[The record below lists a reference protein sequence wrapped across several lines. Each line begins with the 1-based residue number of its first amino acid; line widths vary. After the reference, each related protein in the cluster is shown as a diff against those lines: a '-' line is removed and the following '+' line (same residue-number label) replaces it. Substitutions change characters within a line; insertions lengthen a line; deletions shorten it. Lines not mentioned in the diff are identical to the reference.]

1 MGYSRKMRRAVK
13 RSGVGMTNEQADNTI
28 KAMESSIQASCVT
41 AERLLN
47 QARPKLEAD
56 MRAHYDRQIEKIKA
70 DLERQADAQLEVMRK
85 EAIRQTEAY
94 EDKCRREYD
103 ERVKIPKSELKREVM
118 GDIMTMTLWVLKEDM
133 GFGKEQLHDFLKGLF
148 TLESNMREPRLDVT
162 INDLV
167 RELKLE
173 GYDMA
178 EDLELI
184 DEMVEA
190 EHDRYVELFEQP
202 IVPRGS
208 ILDKWRK
215 SEEERMERLLGKG
228 VNFKLISIILGRS
241 EGAVKARA
249 KKLWGTQV
257 PERLREIL
265 SEVA

>member
-56 MRAHYDRQIEKIKA
+56 MRAHYDRQVEKIKA
-70 DLERQADAQLEVMRK
+70 DLERQANEQIAEMRK

-118 GDIMTMTLWVLKEDM
+118 GDIMTMTLWVLREKL
-133 GFGKEQLHDFLKGLF
+133 GFGKEQLHDFLQGLF
-148 TLESNMREPRLDVT
+148 ILESDMREPKLAVT

-167 RELKLE
+167 NQLRVE
-173 GYDMA
+173 GYDMSK
-178 EDLELI
+178 DIELI
-184 DEMVEA
+184 DELVEA
-190 EHDRYVELFEQP
+190 EHDRYIELLNQP
-202 IVPRGS
+202 VVPRGS

-215 SEEERMERLLGKG
+215 SEEERMGRLLGKG
-228 VNFKLISIILGRS
+228 YSYTTVSIVLGRS
-241 EGAVKARA
+241 EGAIKARA
-249 KKLWGTQV
+249 KKLWGTQI

-265 SEVA
+265 AEVA